1 MDDDAIC
8 LDAFKKLR
16 ESKLLLK
23 EDVRKYQLLF
33 LSCHPSSKERF
44 YYLVDW
50 DPEALKT
57 TLFRGNPLIHFSVI
71 YNWGAIESFAMI
83 LKAGMKHYPEHLGFL
98 FRKNTD
104 GITACEAAFHDY
116 GKDET
121 LKIIQ
126 ECIPADSKYPILHR
140 VIKNAPQYMDD
151 FAKRYSS
158 AVYLR
163 DENQRL
169 LLHVALSS
177 GTNMDNDAMY
187 ISSRRDEEIAE
198 RDPITELYPFAIAAS
213 AETPD
218 LFTIYHLL
226 RRNPSLLGGTDT
238 SKKRKKRKRK

>member
-1 MDDDAIC
+1 
-8 LDAFKKLR
+8 
-16 ESKLLLK
+16 
-23 EDVRKYQLLF
+23 
-33 LSCHPSSKERF
+33 
-44 YYLVDW
+44 
-50 DPEALKT
+50 
-57 TLFRGNPLIHFSVI
+57 
-71 YNWGAIESFAMI
+71 
-83 LKAGMKHYPEHLGFL
+83 
-98 FRKNTD
+98 
-104 GITACEAAFHDY
+104 
-116 GKDET
+116 